1 MKEKIQLKRAKQ
13 KAFRILVYLSV
24 FTFAFLGTDCQKIIN
39 SLTTGQDITGN
50 WQLVRQTGS
59 QQDICLGET
68 ANFQTN
74 NVALLQCPGQTQI
87 SRTYSTSNGILSYTE
102 TSIQYDYTVQTNNG
116 TTQLILTGKNVN
128 RTLTYNKM
136 IADKPV
142 VISGDCKDCFNSSEF
157 TKKKGADIK

>member
-1 MKEKIQLKRAKQ
+1 MKEKIQSKKTKQ

-24 FTFAFLGTDCQKIIN
+24 FTFAFLGSDCQKILD
-39 SLTTGQDITGN
+39 SLSTSQDITGN

-87 SRTYSTSNGILSYTE
+87 SRTYSTSNGVLSYTE
-102 TSIQYDYTVQTNNG
+102 TSIQYDYSVSSNNG
-116 TTQLILTGKNVN
+116 TTQLVMTGKNVN
-128 RTLTYNKM
+128 RELTYNKTT
-136 IADKPV
+136 ANKPD
-142 VISGDCKDCFNSSEF
+142 IIPSDCKDCFNSSEF
-157 TKKKGADIK
+157 TKKKGTDSK